1 MKRVIALLLAAA
13 LLAALCGCTA
23 ERMQSVREMF
33 GISEQPAEE
42 DTSAQDGI
50 AQPSAQTAPV
60 STDEDAQST
69 FGLGYQTQFGLHPYA
84 CTSLNNRAILS
95 FMYESLFVVDGSFRA
110 QGVLDFY

>member
-23 ERMQSVREMF
+23 ERMQSVRELF
-33 GISEQPAEE
+33 GLGEQAEE
-42 DTSAQDGI
+42 DASAQDET

-69 FGLGYQTQFGLHPYA
+69 FGLGYQTQFGLHP
-84 CTSLNNRAILS
+84 
-95 FMYESLFVVDGSFRA
+95 
-110 QGVLDFY
+110 